1 MMNKKE
7 LIEDFLKTFKPK
19 EEQSWKSSYFF
30 THYLKNNHNID
41 AQLVEGMSRI
51 NKIDYWMVCLDDENI
66 DIHAYAVNVEP
77 DFIDKPDMLWTLE
90 QFEKDNF

>member
-1 MMNKKE
+1 MMNKND
-7 LIEDFLKTFKPK
+7 LIKDFLKSFKPK

-30 THYLKNNHNID
+30 THYLKNSHDID
-41 AQLVEGMSRI
+41 AMLVEGMSRI
-51 NKIDYWMVCLDDENI
+51 KKIDYWMVSLNSENI
-66 DIHAYAVNVEP
+66 DIHALAVNDEP

>member
-1 MMNKKE
+1 MMNKND
-7 LIEDFLKTFKPK
+7 LIKDFLKSFKPK

-30 THYLKNNHNID
+30 THYLKNSHDID
-41 AQLVEGMSRI
+41 AMLVEGMSRI
-51 NKIDYWMVCLDDENI
+51 KKIDYWMVSLNKENI
-66 DIHAYAVNVEP
+66 DIHALAVGDDP

>member
-1 MMNKKE
+1 MMNKND
-7 LIEDFLKTFKPK
+7 LIKDFLKSFKPK

-30 THYLKNNHNID
+30 THYLKNSHDID
-41 AQLVEGMSRI
+41 AMLVEGMSRI
-51 NKIDYWMVCLDDENI
+51 KKIDYWMVSLNKENI
-66 DIHAYAVNVEP
+66 DIHALAVGDEP

>member
-1 MMNKKE
+1 MNKDD
-7 LIEDFLKTFKPK
+7 LIKDFLKSFKPK

-30 THYLKNNHNID
+30 THYLKNSHDID
-41 AQLVEGMSRI
+41 AMLVEGMSRI
-51 NKIDYWMVCLDDENI
+51 KKIDYWMVSLNNENI
-66 DIHAYAVNVEP
+66 DIHALAVGDEP

>member
-1 MMNKKE
+1 MINKDN
-7 LIEDFLKTFKPK
+7 LIKDFLKSFKPK

-30 THYLKNNHNID
+30 THYLKNSHDID
-41 AQLVEGMSRI
+41 AMLVEGMSRI
-51 NKIDYWMVCLDDENI
+51 KKIDYWMVSLDNVNI
-66 DIHAYAVNVEP
+66 DIHALAVDDEP

>member
-1 MMNKKE
+1 MNKND
-7 LIEDFLKTFKPK
+7 LIKDFLKSFKPK

-30 THYLKNNHNID
+30 THYLKNNHDID
-41 AQLVEGMSRI
+41 AMLVEGMSRI
-51 NKIDYWMVCLDDENI
+51 KKIDYWMVSLNKENI
-66 DIHAYAVNVEP
+66 DIHALAVGDDP

>member
-1 MMNKKE
+1 MMNKDD
-7 LIEDFLKTFKPK
+7 LIKDFLKSFKPK

-30 THYLKNNHNID
+30 THYLKNSHDID
-41 AQLVEGMSRI
+41 AMLVEGMSRI
-51 NKIDYWMVCLDDENI
+51 KKIDYWMVSLNSENI
-66 DIHAYAVNVEP
+66 DIHALAVNDEP

>member
-1 MMNKKE
+1 MNKDD
-7 LIEDFLKTFKPK
+7 LIKDFLKSFKPK

-30 THYLKNNHNID
+30 THYLKNSHDID
-41 AQLVEGMSRI
+41 AMLVEGMSRI
-51 NKIDYWMVCLDDENI
+51 KKIDYWMVSLNKENI
-66 DIHAYAVNVEP
+66 DIHALAVGDDP

>member
-1 MMNKKE
+1 MNKDD
-7 LIEDFLKTFKPK
+7 LIKDFLKSFKPK

-30 THYLKNNHNID
+30 THYLKNSHDID
-41 AQLVEGMSRI
+41 AMLVEGMSRI
-51 NKIDYWMVCLDDENI
+51 KKIDYWMVFFNNENI
-66 DIHAYAVNVEP
+66 DIHALAVNDEP

>member
-1 MMNKKE
+1 MNKDD
-7 LIEDFLKTFKPK
+7 LIKDFLKSFKPK

-30 THYLKNNHNID
+30 THYLKNSHDID
-41 AQLVEGMSRI
+41 AMLVEGMSRI
-51 NKIDYWMVCLDDENI
+51 KKIDYWMVSFNNENI
-66 DIHAYAVNVEP
+66 DIHALAVNDES

>member
-1 MMNKKE
+1 MMNKDD
-7 LIEDFLKTFKPK
+7 LIKDFLKSFKPK

-30 THYLKNNHNID
+30 THYLKNSHDID
-41 AQLVEGMSRI
+41 AMLVEGMSRI
-51 NKIDYWMVCLDDENI
+51 KKIDYWMVSLNKENI
-66 DIHAYAVNVEP
+66 DIHALAVGDDP

>member
-1 MMNKKE
+1 MMNKDD
-7 LIEDFLKTFKPK
+7 LIKDFLKSFKPK

-30 THYLKNNHNID
+30 THYLKNNHDID
-41 AQLVEGMSRI
+41 AMLVEGMSRI
-51 NKIDYWMVCLDDENI
+51 KKIDYWMVSLNKENI
-66 DIHAYAVNVEP
+66 DIHALAVGDDP

>member
-1 MMNKKE
+1 MMNKND
-7 LIEDFLKTFKPK
+7 LIKDFLKSFKPK

-30 THYLKNNHNID
+30 THYLKNSHDID
-41 AQLVEGMSRI
+41 AMLVEGMSRI
-51 NKIDYWMVCLDDENI
+51 KKIDYWMVSLDNENI
-66 DIHAYAVNVEP
+66 DIHALAVDDKP

>member
-1 MMNKKE
+1 MNKDD
-7 LIEDFLKTFKPK
+7 LIKDFLKSFKPK

-30 THYLKNNHNID
+30 THYLKNSHDID
-41 AQLVEGMSRI
+41 AMLVEGMSRI
-51 NKIDYWMVCLDDENI
+51 KKIDYWMVSLNSENI
-66 DIHAYAVNVEP
+66 DIHALAVNDEP